1 MGIVETTRK
10 TDKMQRV
17 YYALLCGG
25 SWPYLSPKLN
35 TNIMNEISDIRQ
47 AQVTY
52 SNANKQSAAFKK
64 AEALLVRTLAKYGT
78 TNPSIIE
85 NLLK

>member
-1 MGIVETTRK
+1 MGIVEATRK

-35 TNIMNEISDIRQ
+35 TNITMKWIKKVEKRRKNDDPLVSVLKHNLRVDGW
-47 AQVTY
+47 Y
-52 SNANKQSAAFKK
+52 KGKPDNK
-64 AEALLVRTLAKYGT
+64 
-78 TNPSIIE
+78 
-85 NLLK
+85 

>member
-1 MGIVETTRK
+1 MGIVEATRK

-35 TNIMNEISDIRQ
+35 TNIMNEISDIRR
-47 AQVTY
+47 AHIDY
-52 SNANKQSAAFKK
+52 MWADERSDAFKK
-64 AEALLVRTLAKYGT
+64 AKALLERVHAKWGT
-78 TNPSIIE
+78 TNPDTIRD
-85 NLLK
+85 LTK

>member
-17 YYALLCGG
+17 YYALLCEG

-35 TNIMNEISDIRQ
+35 TNIMNEISDIRR
-47 AQVTY
+47 AHIDY
-52 SNANKQSAAFKK
+52 MWADERSDAFKK
-64 AEALLVRTLAKYGT
+64 AKALLERVHAKYHT
-78 TNPSIIE
+78 TNPSEIE